1 MAAVECSTA
10 MATDTPTANTSERVG
25 SDWADIVITDISKGG
40 VSSEHLDTTAAEK
53 TSCDFEA

>member
-1 MAAVECSTA
+1 MTA
-10 MATDTPTANTSERVG
+10 DIATANTSERVG